1 MMYSGIWLPLVTPMR
16 NGEVDIDALQHLADY
31 YSRTEISGFVA
42 LGTTGEA
49 ALLSESER
57 VTVLQAITDVVRGRL
72 PVLVGV
78 GGSDTREVVRELRR
92 YEHWDCAGYLVSPPS
107 YICPDQAGVQWHFEQ
122 VALATDR
129 SIVLYD
135 VPHRTGVAI
144 AQETVA
150 RLTECDNIVAIKECV
165 KDRFEK
171 LRSVPISVLC
181 GTDDA
186 FIDCLGHGGA
196 GGILASAH
204 LCADL
209 LIEVQALAE
218 THCVDQAKALFTRLQ
233 PVMRLLFSAPNP
245 AAIKAMLA
253 FDHPMTD
260 ETRMPIARAS
270 AELVARLSEAREA
283 LQDLREAFA
292 GGVLVG
298 AA

>member
-1 MMYSGIWLPLVTPMR
+1 
-16 NGEVDIDALQHLADY
+16 
-31 YSRTEISGFVA
+31 
-42 LGTTGEA
+42 
-49 ALLSESER
+49 
-57 VTVLQAITDVVRGRL
+57 
-72 PVLVGV
+72 
-78 GGSDTREVVRELRR
+78 
-92 YEHWDCAGYLVSPPS
+92 
-107 YICPDQAGVQWHFEQ
+107 
-122 VALATDR
+122 
-129 SIVLYD
+129 

-204 LCADL
+204 VCADL